1 MKDTK
6 YKVLLIEDDE
16 FDQIAFKQF
25 VGSKRLPY
33 NYTIIGSFSEAQS
46 ILAAEQ
52 FDVII
57 ADYMLGDG
65 TALNILD
72 LVKKKDTPVIFITG
86 AGSEEVAVK
95 AWKGGAYDYLPKNHN
110 FLEALPKAIEDA
122 LERKKMMKDA
132 RYKLLLI
139 EDDKLDQMAF
149 QRYVETEKL
158 HYDYQIANSISDAR
172 HILESEEFDIIV
184 SDYSLGDGTA
194 LDILNFVDYIPVVL
208 VTGAGD
214 EDVAIKAWKAG
225 AYDYLPKDVDRKY
238 LMALPKTIQ
247 NTIDRKRMED
257 ALQRKQKNLEAI
269 FDAVPVG
276 MLIANENMVIT
287 RVNDAVRRMLHIDYP
302 QIINKEVG
310 EVLGCINSTNNEK
323 GCGHNTACSRCLLKK
338 TVKSVF
344 NSGQSVHN
352 VEIHPTL
359 RIDNKETEL
368 WFRVSAEP
376 VIIDGRKHMV
386 IAVDDVTERK
396 KAEHERRLAEE
407 KYWTI
412 FENSAVAITVG
423 DDQEQLVS
431 WNKFTEGLLGYD
443 EKELHLR
450 PIRTLYPPGEW
461 ERIRAFDVRQ
471 KGMQHHLET
480 KIIKKDGSVIDV
492 DISLS
497 ILKSPNGK
505 TTGSIGV
512 IRDITERRQ
521 AEEKLKETMEIKSQ
535 FISTVSHELRTPL
548 TAIKEGVAIVL
559 DRVVGE
565 VNKEQERF
573 LEIAKRNVD
582 RLSALINDVLDFQKL
597 EAGRMKPDICTNDIK
612 QVISEVHEI
621 MTLFADKH
629 HVELVSEPVGYLPEA
644 EFDKAAMIRVLTNL
658 VSNAVKFTP
667 ENGRVSISARQQN
680 EELAMSV
687 SDTGMGIPREELSKI
702 FERFHRVKRH
712 GQEIQGTGL
721 GLAIVHKIVMMHGGR
736 IEVESEV
743 DKGTTF
749 TVFLPLKA
757 KSLPECA
764 SEELDKVL
772 EDVVAQS

>member
-497 ILKSPNGK
+497 ILKSPDGK

-559 DRVVGE
+559 DGVVGE

-757 KSLPECA
+757 KALTEGA
-764 SEELDKVL
+764 SEEIDEVL
-772 EDVVAQS
+772 EDAVAQS

>member
-1 MKDTK
+1 MDDTR

-16 FDQIAFKQF
+16 FDQIAFRQF
-25 VGSKRLPY
+25 VENKRLPY
-33 NYTIIGSFSEAQS
+33 DYKITGSISEAQS
-46 ILAAEQ
+46 ILAAKQ

-72 LVKKKDTPVIFITG
+72 MVKNTPVIFITG
-86 AGSEEVAVK
+86 AGNEEIAVK
-95 AWKGGAYDYLPKNHN
+95 AWKGGAYDYLPKKLN
-110 FLEALPKAIEDA
+110 FLEAIPEAVEKAV
-122 LERKKMMKDA
+122 ERKRMMEDA

-149 QRYVETEKL
+149 KRYVETEKL
-158 HYDYQIANSISDAR
+158 LYDYQIANSISEAR
-172 HILESEEFDIIV
+172 STLDSEKFDIIV

-194 LDILNFVDYIPVVL
+194 LDILNIVEDTPVVL

-214 EDVAIKAWKAG
+214 EEVAIKAWKAG

-247 NTIDRKRMED
+247 NTIDRKKMEN
-257 ALQRKQKNLEAI
+257 ALQREQKNLEAI

-276 MLIANENMVIT
+276 MLIANQNMVIT
-287 RVNDAVRRMLHIDYP
+287 RVNNAVRRMLHIDYP
-302 QIINKEVG
+302 EIINKEVG
-310 EVLGCINSTNNEK
+310 EVLGCINSTNNET
-323 GCGHNTACSRCLLKK
+323 GCGHNPACSRCLLRK
-338 TVKSVF
+338 TVKSVLS
-344 NSGQSVHN
+344 SGQSVHN

-359 RIDNKETEL
+359 KIDNKETEL

-376 VIIDGRKHMV
+376 VIIDDRKHMV

-423 DDQEQLVS
+423 DDQERLVS
-431 WNKFTEGLLGYD
+431 WNKFTEGLLGFD
-443 EKELHLR
+443 EKELYLK
-450 PIRTLYPPGEW
+450 PIRSLYPLGEW

-480 KIIKKDGSVIDV
+480 KVIKKGGSVIDI

-497 ILKSPNGK
+497 ILKSPEGK

-521 AEEKLKETMEIKSQ
+521 AEEKMKETMEIKSQ

-559 DRVVGE
+559 DGVVGE

-597 EAGRMKPDICTNDIK
+597 EAGRMRPDISSNDIK
-612 QVISEVHEI
+612 QIISEVHET
-621 MTLFADKH
+621 MTLFANKN
-629 HVELVSEPVGYLPEA
+629 HVKLVSEPAGDLPET

-658 VSNAVKFTP
+658 VSNAIKFTP
-667 ENGRVSISARQQN
+667 ENGQVSVSVRQQN
-680 EELAMSV
+680 EELAISV
-687 SDTGMGIPREELSKI
+687 SDTGMGIPKEELSKI
-702 FERFHRVKRH
+702 FERFHRVKRRGH
-712 GQEIQGTGL
+712 EIQGTGL

-743 DKGTTF
+743 DQGTTF

-757 KSLPECA
+757 KSLQEPP
-764 SEELDKVL
+764 SEEIDEVL
-772 EDVVAQS
+772 ENTVAET

>member
-1 MKDTK
+1 MEDTR

-16 FDQIAFKQF
+16 FDQMAFRQF
-25 VGSKRLPY
+25 VESKKLPY
-33 NYTIIGSFSEAQS
+33 DYTITGSISEAQS
-46 ILAAEQ
+46 ILAAKQ

-72 LVKKKDTPVIFITG
+72 LVKNTPVIFITG

-95 AWKGGAYDYLPKNHN
+95 AWKGGAYDYLPKKLN
-110 FLEALPKAIEDA
+110 FLEAIPKAVENA
-122 LERKKMMKDA
+122 VQRKRMMEDA
-132 RYKLLLI
+132 RYKLLMV

-149 QRYVETEKL
+149 KRYVETQKL
-158 HYDYQIANSISDAR
+158 LYDYQIANSISDAR
-172 HILESEEFDIIV
+172 RILDSEKFDIIV

-194 LDILNFVDYIPVVL
+194 LDILNLVDDIPVVL

-214 EDVAIKAWKAG
+214 EEVAIKAWKAG

-247 NTIDRKRMED
+247 NTIDRKKMED
-257 ALQRKQKNLEAI
+257 ALQRKQRNLEAI

-276 MLIANENMVIT
+276 MLIANGSMVIT
-287 RVNDAVRRMLHIDYP
+287 RVNNAVRRMLHIDYP
-302 QIINKEVG
+302 EIINKEVG

-323 GCGHNTACSRCLLKK
+323 GCGHDPACARCLLRK

-359 RIDNKETEL
+359 KIDNKETEL

-376 VIIDGRKHMV
+376 VVIDDRKHMV

-412 FENSAVAITVG
+412 FENSAVAITVA
-423 DDQEQLVS
+423 DDQERLVS
-431 WNKFTEGLLGYD
+431 WNKFTEGLLGFD
-443 EKELHLR
+443 EKELHLK
-450 PIRTLYPPGEW
+450 PIRSLYPPGEW

-480 KIIKKDGSVIDV
+480 KVIKKDGSVIDI

-497 ILKSPNGK
+497 ILKSPEGR

-559 DRVVGE
+559 DGVVGE
-565 VNKEQERF
+565 VNKEQEKF

-597 EAGRMKPDICTNDIK
+597 EAGRMKPDISSNDIK
-612 QVISEVHEI
+612 QVISEVYEI
-621 MTLFADKH
+621 MALFAAKN
-629 HVELVSEPVGYLPEA
+629 HVELVSEPAEDLPEA
-644 EFDKAAMIRVLTNL
+644 EFDIAAIIRVLTNL
-658 VSNAVKFTP
+658 VSNAIKFTP
-667 ENGRVSISARQQN
+667 EKGRVSISVRQQN
-680 EELAMSV
+680 DDLAISV
-687 SDTGMGIPREELSKI
+687 SDTGMGIPKEELSKI
-702 FERFHRVKRH
+702 FERFHRVKRR

-749 TVFLPLKA
+749 TVFLPLEA
-757 KSLPECA
+757 KSLPECS
-764 SEELDKVL
+764 SEEMDEVM
-772 EDVVAQS
+772 EDVLAES